1 MFKSKQINKE
11 SSAIF
16 LFIKQDNNMNNNC
29 SLLNN
34 KKFYDLVY
42 FLHQEPT
49 NIFDS
54 LTLTRFSRNSQDSF
68 PNLNHKRPN
77 SFPDHSPKPS
87 QF

>member
-11 SSAIF
+11 SSVIF

-42 FLHQEPT
+42 FLYQEPT

-54 LTLTRFSRNSQDSF
+54 HRKKFTRYF
-68 PNLNHKRPN
+68 PQP
-77 SFPDHSPKPS
+77 
-87 QF
+87 